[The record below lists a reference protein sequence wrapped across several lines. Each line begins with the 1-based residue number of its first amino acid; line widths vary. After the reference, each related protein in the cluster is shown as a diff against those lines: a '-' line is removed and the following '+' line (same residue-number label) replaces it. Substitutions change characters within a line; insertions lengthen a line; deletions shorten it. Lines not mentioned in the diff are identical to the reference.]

1 MMSSASLMVMA
12 AFAAYLV
19 GVLLLGVWSHRL
31 VARGDF
37 VKNYFVGGRQ
47 LGPWVLAFSVAT
59 TAISGGTFAGFPS
72 LIYSKG
78 WVLALWIAGYMVVP
92 LTAMILLGK
101 RLNQVAR
108 VSGAVTVPDVFR
120 DRYQSPTLGLVCTGV
135 IFVFILANMVAQFKA
150 GGTVLKVA
158 MGLPSDWLVTLPL
171 LGWRV
176 EAGYLIGLVIFSLT
190 VIAYTTYGGFWAV
203 TWTDVLEGT
212 VKIIGVILLAVLAV
226 ASVPAV
232 STPDGQTLTGL
243 GAATERLRQQDPAL
257 ITGPGPGQFLP
268 LGLAFSFF
276 LMWTLS
282 SAGQP
287 SGMVRLMSF
296 RDTPSLKRALIVVC
310 AYYAITYSC
319 LVIIFVCARAIFPT
333 EYLPGERPEKLGNP
347 DDIMPAMARYL
358 APHPLIAGL
367 LLAAPYAAVMSTVAA
382 FLLMISSGLVR
393 DVYQRTINPNV
404 TARTIKIISY
414 TATAT
419 VGLAVMIAALNPP
432 QYLQYLIVFTGTGQ
446 SCAFLMPMLLMLY
459 WRRATR
465 QGVLAGIVGGAAT
478 VLVLYLLGWLD
489 AWTRPGSSLVGPA
502 TAARVQANFAWVPG
516 WGADRLERIAP
527 IYVGDCDP
535 LVWGM
540 LVSLLCVI
548 GVSLCTRP
556 DPEQTR
562 RYFPD

>member
-1 MMSSASLMVMA
+1 
-12 AFAAYLV
+12 
-19 GVLLLGVWSHRL
+19 
-31 VARGDF
+31 
-37 VKNYFVGGRQ
+37 
-47 LGPWVLAFSVAT
+47 VLAFSVAT

-176 EAGYLIGLVIFSLT
+176 EAGYLIGLVIFSFT

-347 DDIMPAMARYL
+347 DDIMPAMARYPGPASVDRRSAPGRALCGGYVHGRGVSADDLVGVGPRCLPAHHQPQRHRPHYQDHQLHRDRHGRLGRDDRGAQPAAVSAISDRVHRHRAELRVSNADAADALL
-358 APHPLIAGL
+358 ATGDAAGRVGWDCWRGGDGAGAVSAGVAGCLDAPGQQSGWPGHCRPGAGELRLGAGL
-367 LLAAPYAAVMSTVAA
+367 
-382 FLLMISSGLVR
+382 GGR
-393 DVYQRTINPNV
+393 
-404 TARTIKIISY
+404 
-414 TATAT
+414 
-419 VGLAVMIAALNPP
+419 PP
-432 QYLQYLIVFTGTGQ
+432 
-446 SCAFLMPMLLMLY
+446 
-459 WRRATR
+459 
-465 QGVLAGIVGGAAT
+465 
-478 VLVLYLLGWLD
+478 
-489 AWTRPGSSLVGPA
+489 
-502 TAARVQANFAWVPG
+502 
-516 WGADRLERIAP
+516 GADRA
-527 IYVGDCDP
+527 D
-535 LVWGM
+535 
-540 LVSLLCVI
+540 LC
-548 GVSLCTRP
+548 GRL
-556 DPEQTR
+556 
-562 RYFPD
+562 